1 MLKDTSQNISI
12 LEACSMS
19 MTCRKEEGA
28 DRTMI
33 ARMVLQE
40 QIYNN

>member
-19 MTCRKEEGA
+19 MTCKKEKGA
-28 DRTMI
+28 DSTMI
-33 ARMVLQE
+33 ARIVLQE